1 MKRRISLPAVIL
13 LFSLICILSSNTLAK
28 QRKSIHGPKV
38 REAEDENKNRAKRL
52 EHEIARLMDP
62 ETKKIPTNIRANEL
76 QFASHILPRSIAAR
90 AEKGVSSV
98 QQEVKWTSRG
108 PANIGG
114 RTRALGIDVEN
125 EDIILAG
132 GTSGGMWRSVDRGDT
147 WVRTTPL
154 SDMPSATCL
163 VQDIRPGKRK
173 TWYYGTG
180 ELGGNTAAYPLW
192 LNYGPSSWGDYY
204 GNGIFKSTDGGS
216 TWNVLPST
224 KTDSIGAL
232 VQPFNFINSLAVD
245 PSKTTE
251 DVLYAAVAGG
261 IERSS
266 DGGATWTMVLGN
278 LETGSGFT
286 DVTVTSKGIV
296 YALLGAYSLVDGR
309 FGTSD
314 VGGLYRST
322 DGIHWANITP
332 KDWQNESYYV
342 SVAVAPSNENVVYV
356 AFDSAESNVLWKYTY
371 ISGDGSGSGGVFENR
386 SANLAQSEASF
397 VIYVKVKPDDENTV
411 FVGGLNLVR
420 SNDGFAT
427 PDNTTNTSYYNGN
440 YNLHVDQNS
449 MSFFPSDPSKMVIG
463 NDGGVFLTEDNLE
476 SDVVWTDLDNSYLT
490 AQFYTV
496 AIDHAT
502 PGDMTIIGG
511 MQDNST
517 FFTSSTDPAEPWVF
531 LLGGDGSTCAIA
543 DGRSSYVVS
552 LQNGMTY
559 LEILDEQGNYLD
571 YTRIDPSAG
580 SGYPFYNSFCLDPT
594 NTDRIY
600 FGGGNVLWRNNK
612 LSDIPLGSDNTTNVG
627 WTKLTN
633 TSVIA
638 IGPTVYR
645 SEISA
650 VAASRIPANR
660 VYYGTNDGQV
670 FRLDSAN
677 VGSPKKKAIWKSN
690 GFPSSAYVSSIAID
704 PANADNVIIAFA
716 NYNVQSLFYTS
727 DGGSTWTP
735 IGGNLEEYVDG
746 KGDGP
751 SCRTVAI
758 LHSGTGVI
766 YLVGTS
772 TGLYSTS
779 ALNGMSTIWTL
790 EGANSIGNNIV
801 NMIDTRES
809 DGMVVVATC
818 GNGMFSGQFEPR
830 SFVDEHSSSLSKE
843 IKLFPNPTSGAL
855 SLRNVPQNISEVN
868 IINVLGET
876 VMKTKTIN
884 STNVDLDLSKLV
896 KGTYY
901 IRFTSEDSVIT
912 KMVVLE

>member
-1 MKRRISLPAVIL
+1 MKQRIPFPSVIM
-13 LFSLICILSSNTLAK
+13 LFSLICILSSNTLA
-28 QRKSIHGPKV
+28 QERKGIHGPNVSEGK
-38 REAEDENKNRAKRL
+38 DENENRVKRL
-52 EHEIARLMDP
+52 EHEVARLMDP
-62 ETKKIPTNIRANEL
+62 ETRRVPTNIRANEL
-76 QFASHILPRSIAAR
+76 QFASRILPRNIAAK
-90 AEKGVSSV
+90 AEKGVSPL
-98 QQEVKWTSRG
+98 QHEVKWVNRG

-114 RTRALGIDVEN
+114 RTRALGIDINN
-125 EDIILAG
+125 EEIILAG
-132 GTSGGMWRSVDRGDT
+132 GTSGGMWRSVDRGYT

-154 SDMPSATCL
+154 TDMPSATCL
-163 VQDIRPGKRK
+163 VQDTRHGKTK

-180 ELGGNTAAYPLW
+180 ELGGNTAAFPLW

-204 GNGIFKSTDGGS
+204 GNGIFKSTDGGI

-224 KTDSIGAL
+224 TTDSIGAL
-232 VQPFNFINSLAVD
+232 VQPFNFVNSLAID
-245 PSKTTE
+245 PSNVSQ
-251 DVLYAAVAGG
+251 DIIYAAVAGG

-266 DGGATWTMVLGN
+266 DGGATWNMVLGD

-296 YALLGAYSLVDGR
+296 YALLGAYSLIDGS
-309 FGTSD
+309 FGISD
-314 VGGLYRST
+314 IGGLYRST
-322 DGIHWANITP
+322 DGIQWTNITP
-332 KDWQNESYYV
+332 KEWQNESYYV

-356 AFDSAESNVLWKYTY
+356 AFDSASSKNVLWKYTY
-371 ISGDGSGSGGVFENR
+371 LSGDGSGSGGIFEDR
-386 SANLAQSEASF
+386 SANLTQSEVSF
-397 VIYVKVKPDDENTV
+397 VSYVKVKPDDENTV
-411 FVGGLNLVR
+411 FVGGLNLIR
-420 SNDGFAT
+420 SNDGFET
-427 PDNTTNTSYYNGN
+427 TDNTVNVSYYNGN

-449 MSFFPSDPSKMVIG
+449 MSFSPSNPSVMVIG
-463 NDGGVFLTEDNLE
+463 NDGGVFFTEDNLAT
-476 SDVVWTDLDNSYLT
+476 DVEWTSLDNSYLT
-490 AQFYTV
+490 AQFYTA

-517 FFTSSTDPAEPWVF
+517 FFTSSEDAADPWVF

-543 DGRSSYVVS
+543 DGRSSYIVS

-559 LEILDEQGNYLD
+559 LEILDDQGNYLD
-571 YTRIDPSAG
+571 YTRIDPSGG
-580 SGYPFYNSFCLDPT
+580 SGYPFYNTFCLDPT

-612 LSDIPLGSDNTTNVG
+612 LSEIPLGSDNTTNVG
-627 WTKLTN
+627 WTRLTN
-633 TSVIA
+633 TSVAA
-638 IGPTVYR
+638 IGPIVYR

-650 VAASRIPANR
+650 VAASRTPANR

-690 GFPSSAYVSSIAID
+690 GFPSSAYVSSIGID
-704 PANADNVIIAFA
+704 PANADNVFIAFA

-746 KGDGP
+746 KGNGP
-751 SCRTVAI
+751 SCRSVAI
-758 LHSGTGVI
+758 LHSGNGVI

-772 TGLYSTS
+772 TGLYTTS
-779 ALNGMSTIWTL
+779 ALNGMSTVWTL

-818 GNGMFSGQFEPR
+818 GNGMFSGQFEPK
-830 SFVDEHSSSLSKE
+830 SSVGQSSSSLQE
-843 IKLFPNPTSGAL
+843 IQLFPNPTSGVL
-855 SLRNVPQNISEVN
+855 TMQNVPKNTSEVT
-868 IINVLGET
+868 IVNVLGET
-876 VMKTKTIN
+876 VMKIEKLSAT
-884 STNVDLDLSKLV
+884 SLSLDLSKFV
-896 KGTYY
+896 RGTYY
-901 IRFTSEDSVIT
+901 IRFTIADTIVT
-912 KMVVLE
+912 KIVVLE